1 MENTATNSPMFT
13 VRSMNIGNV
22 IEDIL
27 KDNLSR
33 LPNTSEDSRYINAVR
48 ELFLTIPSEKIH
60 EVFQKNWI
68 GNLLEIGE

>member
-33 LPNTSEDSRYINAVR
+33 LPNTSEDSRYINAGR

-60 EVFQKNWI
+60 EVFQKN
-68 GNLLEIGE
+68 